1 MKNRLIIAVSLFL
14 LLTTITTQK
23 KLLLSNFYLTNI
35 SVENNFL
42 LKDKEITETLSSIY
56 SKNLIFLSNREI
68 QNALAKNDFIDSFKI
83 RKIYP
88 DTLKI
93 TIIEK
98 KPIAIL
104 QTKKEKFFLSEKSE
118 IIAFRELNNLRD
130 LPYIYG
136 DKKSFKIFYENLKK
150 IKFPI
155 SIIKNFILF
164 RSNRWDLVMNNKQ
177 IIKLP
182 SKNYTKNL
190 ENYLELRKRKNFQK
204 YKVFDYR
211 IEGQL
216 ILK

>member
-23 KLLLSNFYLTNI
+23 KLLLPNFYLTNI
-35 SVENNFL
+35 SIENNFF
-42 LKDKEITETLSSIY
+42 LKDEEITETLSSIY

-68 QNALAKNDFIDSFKI
+68 QNVLSKNDLIDSFKI

-98 KPIAIL
+98 KPITVL
-104 QTKKEKFFLSEKSE
+104 QTKKEKFFLSEKIEVIS
-118 IIAFRELNNLRD
+118 FRELKNVLD

-136 DKKSFKIFYENLKK
+136 DEKNFKILYENLEK

-155 SIIKNFILF
+155 SIIKNFTLF
-164 RSNRWDLVMNNKQ
+164 GSNRWDLLTNNKQ
-177 IIKLP
+177 TIKLP

-190 ENYLELRKRKNFQK
+190 ENYLELRKRKNFEK
-204 YKVFDYR
+204 YEIFDYR

>member
-1 MKNRLIIAVSLFL
+1 MKNRLIIAISLFL

-23 KLLLSNFYLTNI
+23 KLLLSNFHLTNI
-35 SVENNFL
+35 SIENNFF
-42 LKDKEITETLSSIY
+42 LKDEEITETLSSIY

-68 QNALAKNDFIDSFKI
+68 QNVLSKNDLIDSFKI

-104 QTKKEKFFLSEKSE
+104 QTKKEKFFLSEKIE
-118 IIAFRELNNLRD
+118 IIAFRELKNLLD

-136 DKKSFKIFYENLKK
+136 DEKNFKILYENLEK

-155 SIIKNFILF
+155 SIIKNFTLF
-164 RSNRWDLVMNNKQ
+164 GSNRWDLVINNKQ
-177 IIKLP
+177 TIKLP

-190 ENYLELRKRKNFQK
+190 ENYLELRKRKNFEK
-204 YKVFDYR
+204 YKIFDYR
-211 IEGQL
+211 IGGQL

>member
-1 MKNRLIIAVSLFL
+1 MKNRLIIAISLFL

-23 KLLLSNFYLTNI
+23 KLLLANYNLTDI
-35 SVENNFL
+35 SIENNFL
-42 LKDKEITETLSSIY
+42 LKDEEITETLSSIY
-56 SKNLIFLSNREI
+56 SKNLIFLSNKEI
-68 QNALAKNDFIDSFKI
+68 QNILVKNDFIDSFKI

-104 QTKKEKFFLSEKSE
+104 QNKNKKFFLSEKNE
-118 IIAFRELNNLRD
+118 IIAFRELKNLRD

-136 DKKSFKIFYENLKK
+136 DRKNFKILYENLEK

-155 SIIKNFILF
+155 SIIKNFTLF
-164 RSNRWDLVMNNKQ
+164 GSNRWDLITNNKQ
-177 IIKLP
+177 TIKLP

-190 ENYLELRKRKNFQK
+190 ENYLELRKRKNFEK

>member
-1 MKNRLIIAVSLFL
+1 MKNRLIIAISLFL

-23 KLLLSNFYLTNI
+23 KILLANFNLTDI
-35 SVENNFL
+35 SIENNFL
-42 LKDKEITETLSSIY
+42 LKDEEITETLSSIY
-56 SKNLIFLSNREI
+56 SKNLIFLSNKEI
-68 QNALAKNDFIDSFKI
+68 QNILAKNDFIDSFKT

-104 QTKKEKFFLSEKSE
+104 QTKNKKFFLSEKNE
-118 IIAFRELNNLRD
+118 IIAFRELKNLRD

-136 DKKSFKIFYENLKK
+136 DRKNFKILYENLEK

-155 SIIKNFILF
+155 SIIKNFTLF
-164 RSNRWDLVMNNKQ
+164 GSNRWDLITNNKQ
-177 IIKLP
+177 TIKLP

-190 ENYLELRKRKNFQK
+190 ENYLELRKRKNFEK